1 MSEYKLAAENRSD
14 AGKGAARRLRA
25 SGRVPAVLYGH
36 GTKPQHLS
44 IDARQF
50 SQALRTDA
58 GANVLIS
65 LEVGSDQ
72 HLALAKEVQ
81 RHPVRGHF
89 IHVDFIQ
96 VRRGE
101 KVHVQVS
108 VRLVGEAPGVRE
120 GGIADQ
126 DLYQLNVEA
135 EVTAVPEAVEADVS
149 GLNIGDTLR
158 VGRPQ
163 GPRRRPDPR
172 RPRGPGRVRGRAG
185 GRGRARARR
194 GRGGRGRRGRRG
206 GRGRGRRRGRGPV
219 RGLAGRCLSSC
230 AGGRR

>member
-1 MSEYKLAAENRSD
+1 MSEYKLAAENRSE

-36 GTKPQHLS
+36 GAKPEHLS
-44 IDARQF
+44 VDARQF
-50 SQALRTDA
+50 GQALRTDA
-58 GANVLIS
+58 GVNVLIE
-65 LEVGSDQ
+65 LEIGKTH
-72 HLALAKEVQ
+72 HLALAKEIQ
-81 RHPVRGHF
+81 RHPVRGDL

-101 KVHVQVS
+101 KVHVEVP

-149 GLNIGDTLR
+149 GLGIGDVLR
-158 VGRPQ
+158 VGDLKAPE
-163 GPRRRPDPR
+163 GAVILDDPEASVVSVVAPTVEPEPEPEVEEVAEGEEAAEGEAPAAEEATAEGEDR
-172 RPRGPGRVRGRAG
+172 TEG
-185 GRGRARARR
+185 
-194 GRGGRGRRGRRG
+194 
-206 GRGRGRRRGRGPV
+206 
-219 RGLAGRCLSSC
+219 
-230 AGGRR
+230 

>member
-44 IDARQF
+44 VDARQF
-50 SQALRTDA
+50 GQALRTDA

-65 LEVGSDQ
+65 LEVGRDQ
-72 HLALAKEVQ
+72 HLALAKEIQ
-81 RHPVRGHF
+81 RHPVRGHL

-101 KVHVQVS
+101 KVHVQVP
-108 VRLVGEAPGVRE
+108 VHLVGEAPGVRE

-135 EVTAVPEAVEADVS
+135 EVTAVPEAVDADVS
-149 GLNIGDTLR
+149 GLGIGDVLR
-158 VGRPQ
+158 VGDLKAP
-163 GPRRRPDPR
+163 GGAVILDDPEAVVVSVAA
-172 RPRGPGRVRGRAG
+172 PAAEVEPEPVEGEEGEAAEGGEGATAEDAG
-185 GRGRARARR
+185 EGEDRSEG
-194 GRGGRGRRGRRG
+194 
-206 GRGRGRRRGRGPV
+206 
-219 RGLAGRCLSSC
+219 
-230 AGGRR
+230 